1 MSAEWGMGMGMM
13 LLAMTL
19 PSSLIA
25 AMKAGTRTAWGD
37 YMNGGERDTTILST
51 SLQEIKLR

>member
-19 PSSLIA
+19 PSSLMA

-37 YMNGGERDTTILST
+37 CMNGGERDTTILST
-51 SLQEIKLR
+51 SLQEIKFR